1 MLVGF
6 FFNITILYSIYGY
19 SYVYKKYIL
28 DDNDSLKNIDFFFGL
43 FFIYLLSLI
52 FNFFSGISIFVWP
65 IHFIGLI
72 FFIFCYFKKKIE
84 IKFFILSAIIFIFT
98 FLAYTNSNNVDS
110 PMYHLQI
117 LKWLEHEKII
127 FGLANLEIR
136 FAMNSSWHN
145 IISLL
150 NLNFYSFASK
160 FYLTPILLGVMINEL
175 FTLKK
180 NNKNSYYF
188 LLLSTLTL
196 LFYNL
201 LHPFHNGIIFN
212 HLGNPEF
219 DIATLVFFICFLY
232 VVFVFEEVKN
242 KKNYLQLLFILIF
255 FSITSRLTNIPIILV
270 GLFYL
275 FNYKSIN
282 NKFNLIFIAVCS
294 FFWFLRNFILS
305 GCILFPI
312 KETCLNT
319 SWTVNLADVT
329 KHKNE
334 VLSWTRGYSS
344 GNHDNYDFTINSYD
358 WIYPW
363 FQSYFFKD
371 ALLQIFS
378 ILIIFPL

>member
-43 FFIYLLSLI
+43 FFIYLLCLI

-72 FFIFCYFKKKIE
+72 FFIFFYFKKKIE

-175 FTLKK
+175 FTQKK

-201 LHPFHNGIIFN
+201 LHQFHNGI
-212 HLGNPEF
+212 
-219 DIATLVFFICFLY
+219 FLTIW
-232 VVFVFEEVKN
+232 E
-242 KKNYLQLLFILIF
+242 IL
-255 FSITSRLTNIPIILV
+255 
-270 GLFYL
+270 
-275 FNYKSIN
+275 
-282 NKFNLIFIAVCS
+282 NLI
-294 FFWFLRNFILS
+294 
-305 GCILFPI
+305 
-312 KETCLNT
+312 
-319 SWTVNLADVT
+319 
-329 KHKNE
+329 
-334 VLSWTRGYSS
+334 
-344 GNHDNYDFTINSYD
+344 
-358 WIYPW
+358 
-363 FQSYFFKD
+363 
-371 ALLQIFS
+371 
-378 ILIIFPL
+378 

>member
-1 MLVGF
+1 
-6 FFNITILYSIYGY
+6 
-19 SYVYKKYIL
+19 
-28 DDNDSLKNIDFFFGL
+28 
-43 FFIYLLSLI
+43 
-52 FNFFSGISIFVWP
+52 
-65 IHFIGLI
+65 
-72 FFIFCYFKKKIE
+72 
-84 IKFFILSAIIFIFT
+84 
-98 FLAYTNSNNVDS
+98 
-110 PMYHLQI
+110 MYHLQI

-175 FTLKK
+175 FTQKK

-242 KKNYLQLLFILIF
+242 KK
-255 FSITSRLTNIPIILV
+255 II
-270 GLFYL
+270 Y
-275 FNYKSIN
+275 N
-282 NKFNLIFIAVCS
+282 C
-294 FFWFLRNFILS
+294 
-305 GCILFPI
+305 
-312 KETCLNT
+312 
-319 SWTVNLADVT
+319 
-329 KHKNE
+329 
-334 VLSWTRGYSS
+334 YS
-344 GNHDNYDFTINSYD
+344 Y
-358 WIYPW
+358 
-363 FQSYFFKD
+363 
-371 ALLQIFS
+371 
-378 ILIIFPL
+378 